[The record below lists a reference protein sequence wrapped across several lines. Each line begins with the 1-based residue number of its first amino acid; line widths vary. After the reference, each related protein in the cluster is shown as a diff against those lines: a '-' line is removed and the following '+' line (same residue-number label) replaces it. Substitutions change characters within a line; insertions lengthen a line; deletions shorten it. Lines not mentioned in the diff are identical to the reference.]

1 MMPYGGIMRRTI
13 LLVILAILGSSAVY
27 AASLSIAYIDT
38 DRVMME
44 SQDTQ
49 EAQQLFQAEQQ
60 AWQDEVAEMDAEIQR
75 LRDDYEQKKM
85 ILREEG
91 KTEAQNRI
99 KELADQRDAKVN
111 EIFGDNGKAMQ
122 KNAELLEPI
131 LDKLKNVIEAIST
144 DDNIDIVL
152 DASTGGILYAVPSL
166 DITDDVIER
175 MNKLTDGET
184 DN

>member
-1 MMPYGGIMRRTI
+1 
-13 LLVILAILGSSAVY
+13 
-27 AASLSIAYIDT
+27 
-38 DRVMME
+38 
-44 SQDTQ
+44 
-49 EAQQLFQAEQQ
+49 
-60 AWQDEVAEMDAEIQR
+60 
-75 LRDDYEQKKM
+75 
-85 ILREEG
+85 
-91 KTEAQNRI
+91 
-99 KELADQRDAKVN
+99 
-111 EIFGDNGKAMQ
+111 MQ

>member
-1 MMPYGGIMRRTI
+1 MRRAI
-13 LLVILAILGSSAVY
+13 LMVILALLCSSAVF
-27 AASLSIAYIDT
+27 AASLNIAYIDT

-60 AWQDEVAEMDAEIQR
+60 AWQDEIAEMDAEIQR

-91 KTEAQNRI
+91 KLEAENAI
-99 KELADQRDAKVN
+99 KDLISQRDEKVSQ
-111 EIFGDNGKAMQ
+111 IFGEGGKAMQ

-166 DITDDVIER
+166 DITDQVIER
-175 MNKLTDGET
+175 MNKLTDGEL

>member
-1 MMPYGGIMRRTI
+1 MPDGGIMKKLI
-13 LLVILAILGSSAVY
+13 LMVILAILGISSVF

-60 AWQDEVAEMDAEIQR
+60 SWQDEVTEMDAEIQR

-91 KTEAQNRI
+91 KLEAENAI
-99 KELADQRDAKVN
+99 NELISQRDENVN
-111 EIFGDNGKAMQ
+111 QIFGEGGQAMQ

-131 LDKLKNVIEAIST
+131 LDKLKSVIEAIST

-166 DITDDVIER
+166 DITDRVIER
-175 MNKLTDGET
+175 MNKLTDSEL